1 MNYKS
6 NTGFTLLEV
15 IIVMSILTI
24 IIGGAMYVLFSG
36 QETFDEGS
44 MTAFLESQATRLIDV
59 MKDDIS
65 EGLVITSTGSR
76 LAPCIDNGYTAI
88 SIQVPVLVS
97 GNYWNSAGDV
107 YWGAYDNNNTAQL
120 NWYITYSFY
129 PDPLRTNVS
138 EATDR
143 KDYNRDGDIDDSF
156 DIGEM
161 VKDVYN
167 AAGVLQQSVKLC
179 NDIMTVAGTRYADIK
194 TGADGHIFTLLDKS
208 GNIVT
213 SGGNRVRIN
222 IWLGGKLGAKQ
233 NPIIINTTTDIA
245 LMNPQ

>member
-1 MNYKS
+1 
-6 NTGFTLLEV
+6 
-15 IIVMSILTI
+15 
-24 IIGGAMYVLFSG
+24 
-36 QETFDEGS
+36 

-107 YWGAYDNNNTAQL
+107 YWGTDGTQG
-120 NWYITYSFY
+120 WYITYSFY

-194 TGADGHIFTLLDKS
+194 TGADGHIFTLLDKE